1 MTSVKSHLKMSENS
15 LQSLFIIGCSHH
27 RTPLEVREHLAIG
40 KEEVEGFLLE
50 IKAIQG
56 ILECLVLA
64 TCNRLE
70 VYGIAKSPEIQSQVC
85 NLFCEHRHINTAVFD
100 QYSYQITNLEVI
112 QHTFEV
118 ATGLDSQMI
127 GETEILG
134 QMKDAYALA
143 KSINCTGK
151 VINRLFEKSFQA
163 AKAARTQT
171 NITKGQVSIGNIAVS
186 LAERIFGALESSRVL
201 LLGSGEVG
209 ALTTYALKSRGVTDI
224 TVSSRTFQNAK
235 KLANQFNGNVIDF
248 TDFHTQLRLFDI
260 IICSTSAPDSIL
272 NSTMISS
279 ALRTR
284 PESPLFLI
292 DLAMP
297 RDIDSGVDTIENVY
311 LYNLDDLSEIAN
323 ENMINRK
330 NDIDKARRILKT
342 QAWVLWL
349 QLRQRT
355 ISDQKAAT

>member
-1 MTSVKSHLKMSENS
+1 MTLLKSHLKMSENS
-15 LQSLFIIGCSHH
+15 LQSLFVIGCSHH
-27 RTPLEVREHLAIG
+27 RTPLEVREHIALS

-50 IKAIQG
+50 IKAVQG
-56 ILECLVLA
+56 IHECLVLA

-70 VYGIAKSPEIQSQVC
+70 VYGIAESREIQGEVC
-85 NLFCEHRHINTAVFD
+85 NIFCQHRNIEAAIFYQH
-100 QYSYQITNLEVI
+100 SYQITNLEVI
-112 QHTFEV
+112 EHAFEV

-134 QMKDAYALA
+134 QMKEAYAFA
-143 KSINCTGK
+143 KNSNCTGK
-151 VINRLFEKSFQA
+151 IINRLFEKCFQA

-209 ALTTYALKSRGVTDI
+209 ALTTQALKSRGVTDI

-235 KLANQFNGNVIDF
+235 KLANEFNGNVIDF
-248 TDFHTQLRLFDI
+248 ADFYTQLELFDI
-260 IICSTSAPDSIL
+260 IICSTAAPSCIL
-272 NSTMISS
+272 SPTIIEASLKS
-279 ALRTR
+279 R
-284 PESPLFLI
+284 PERPLFLI

-297 RDIDSGVDTIENVY
+297 RDIDPEIDTIENVY

-323 ENMINRK
+323 QNIINRK
-330 NDIDKARRILKT
+330 IDIDKAKGILKT

-355 ISDQKAAT
+355 IGNPTIAT

>member
-1 MTSVKSHLKMSENS
+1 MSENS
-15 LQSLFIIGCSHH
+15 LQSLFVIGCSHH
-27 RTPLEVREHLAIG
+27 RTPLEVREQMALS
-40 KEEVEGFLLE
+40 KEEVEGLLLE
-50 IKAIQG
+50 IKAVQG
-56 ILECLVLA
+56 IRECLVLA

-70 VYGIAKSPEIQSQVC
+70 IYGIAESREIQDGVC
-85 NLFCEHRHINTAVFD
+85 SIFCQQCNIEAAIFS

-112 QHTFEV
+112 QHAFEV

-134 QMKDAYALA
+134 QMKEAYAFA
-143 KSINCTGK
+143 KNSNCTGK
-151 VINRLFEKSFQA
+151 IINRLFEKSFQA
-163 AKAARTQT
+163 AKAARTHT

-209 ALTTYALKSRGVTDI
+209 ALTTQALKSRGVTDI

-235 KLANQFNGNVIDF
+235 KLATEFNGNVIDF
-248 TDFHTQLRLFDI
+248 RDFHTRLDLFDI
-260 IICSTSAPDSIL
+260 IICSTSAPGTIL
-272 NSTMISS
+272 SPTIIESS
-279 ALRTR
+279 LKTR
-284 PESPLFLI
+284 PERPLFLI

-297 RDIDSGVDTIENVY
+297 RDIDPEIDTIENVY

-323 ENMINRK
+323 QNIINRK

-355 ISDQKAAT
+355 IGKPTIPA